1 MLSDLTVS
9 DRRAPGCEKKSLE
22 MAVQQNL
29 VPFDYEQKKLL
40 ATKAIQTKPATND
53 YRVPTSAW
61 SGYGLSQTIPPMS
74 ATDLNKVYQFFSIQ
88 GELLY
93 SFFLFKK
100 KKFVGIDHDIS
111 SVRFVEGADCVGVQQ
126 GHRLWNRFRQ
136 RSCWP
141 DRDKFQLLGAHAQ
154 RSPQEYHVQ
163 SVRRLDQHADFRW
176 IGKVHSYV
184 YVHTHFDLWLLL
196 VDRSHAFIILAAN
209 LKFYHSLHF
218 VFVFFIVM
226 RFSTFFENLKPRN
239 LASFW
244 GRL

>member
-196 VDRSHAFIILAAN
+196 VDRSHASIILAAN

>member
-184 YVHTHFDLWLLL
+184 YVYTHISIYGFCLLIVRMHL
-196 VDRSHAFIILAAN
+196 SFWRQIWNFIIRYIL
-209 LKFYHSLHF
+209 FSFSL
-218 VFVFFIVM
+218 
-226 RFSTFFENLKPRN
+226 L
-239 LASFW
+239 
-244 GRL
+244 